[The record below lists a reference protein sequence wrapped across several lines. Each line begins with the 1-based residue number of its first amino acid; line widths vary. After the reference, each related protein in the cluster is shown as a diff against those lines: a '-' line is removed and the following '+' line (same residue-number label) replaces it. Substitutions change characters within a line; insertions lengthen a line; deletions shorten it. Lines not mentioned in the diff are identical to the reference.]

1 MVAPGDAGCNFTCTI
16 GPMIELLSRPWPWY
30 VAGPLIGLMVPLL
43 LIVGGKLF
51 GVSSSLR
58 SMCAIVAPGKIE
70 FFGFDWR
77 REAWNLAFVLGIV
90 VGGFI
95 GGVLL
100 ENPQPIAI
108 SERTRA
114 DLMALGIRDF
124 QGLVPAD
131 LFAWGRLL
139 TVEGV
144 LVLGLG
150 GFLVGF
156 GSAYAGGCTSGH
168 AIAGLATRQW
178 PSLLATLGFFAGG
191 LITTH
196 FLLPL
201 IL

>member
-1 MVAPGDAGCNFTCTI
+1 
-16 GPMIELLSRPWPWY
+16 MIEILSRPWPWY

-43 LIVGGKLF
+43 LVAGGRMF

-58 SMCAIVAPGKIE
+58 SMCAMVAPGKVD
-70 FFGFDWR
+70 FFRFDWR
-77 REAWNLAFVLGIV
+77 GEAWNLAFVCGIV
-90 VGGFI
+90 AGGFV

-100 ENPQPIAI
+100 ENPHPIAI
-108 SERTRA
+108 SAETRA

-124 QGLVPAD
+124 EGLVPAD
-131 LFAWGRLL
+131 LFSWERLL
-139 TVEGV
+139 TVEGF
-144 LVLGLG
+144 LVLGVG

-168 AIAGLATRQW
+168 AITGLAAGQL

-196 FLLPL
+196 LLLPL

>member
-1 MVAPGDAGCNFTCTI
+1 
-16 GPMIELLSRPWPWY
+16 MIEFLSRPWPWY

-43 LIVGGKLF
+43 LIVGGKVF

-58 SMCAIVAPGKIE
+58 AMCAIVAPGKVE
-70 FFGFDWR
+70 FFRFDWR
-77 REAWNLAFVLGIV
+77 GEAWNLAFVLGIV

-124 QGLVPAD
+124 EGLVPAD
-131 LFAWGRLL
+131 LFSWGRLL
-139 TVEGV
+139 TVEGF
-144 LVLGLG
+144 LVLGVG
-150 GFLVGF
+150 GLLVGF

-168 AIAGLATRQW
+168 AITGLAARQL
-178 PSLLATLGFFAGG
+178 PSLVATLGFFAGG
-191 LITTH
+191 LIATH
-196 FLLPL
+196 LLLPL
-201 IL
+201 ILRGPVP

>member
-1 MVAPGDAGCNFTCTI
+1 
-16 GPMIELLSRPWPWY
+16 MIEILSRPWPWY

-43 LIVGGKLF
+43 LVAGGRMF

-58 SMCAIVAPGKIE
+58 SMCAMVAPGKVE
-70 FFGFDWR
+70 FFRFDR
-77 REAWNLAFVLGIV
+77 RGEAWNLAFVCGIV
-90 VGGFI
+90 AGGFV

-100 ENPQPIAI
+100 ENPEPIAI
-108 SERTRA
+108 SAETRA

-124 QGLVPAD
+124 EGLVPAD
-131 LFAWGRLL
+131 LFSWERLL
-139 TVEGV
+139 TVEGF
-144 LVLGLG
+144 LVLGVG

-168 AIAGLATRQW
+168 AITGLAAGHL

-196 FLLPL
+196 LLLPL